1 MIMNEAKLAASL
13 QKASEALSEAA
24 QALGGHHDG
33 NGNGGGNGRAF
44 RTDLLTGR
52 QLGAI
57 HAVARKAGLS
67 RDALTDFVRD
77 VTGRSQLTELS
88 RGEAS
93 TVIDRLE
100 EAAR

>member
-1 MIMNEAKLAASL
+1 MNEAKLAASL

-24 QALGGHHDG
+24 QALGGHHEGNG
-33 NGNGGGNGRAF
+33 NGNGGINGRAF

-52 QLGAI
+52 QLGPI

-67 RDALTDFVRD
+67 RDARGELVHE
-77 VTGRSQLTELS
+77 VTGRDKLTELS